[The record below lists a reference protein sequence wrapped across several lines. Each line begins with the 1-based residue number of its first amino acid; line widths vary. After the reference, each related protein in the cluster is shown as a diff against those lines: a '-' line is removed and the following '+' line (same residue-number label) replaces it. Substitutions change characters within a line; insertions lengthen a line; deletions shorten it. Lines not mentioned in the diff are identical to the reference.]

1 MTSHPAAE
9 RWLLLGLVVLLV
21 PVVVVSI
28 LQATRD
34 TAAGRIATH
43 PPANLFAKPLEE
55 VTLPRTVGDH
65 TLTRPDQA
73 AVLPHG
79 QRESVVYVPRGEPRD
94 TAAIRVVVLEGRVA
108 SLADYEAASG
118 LRDPVRVDRFSCGR
132 MDRLA
137 QCVGLLR
144 GGFLVTI
151 AVDQVTDVP
160 ALADFSNLL
169 YEELPGA
176 DD

>member
-1 MTSHPAAE
+1 MANNPAAE
-9 RWLLLGLVVLLV
+9 RWLLLGLVLLLV

-28 LQATRD
+28 LQATRS

-43 PPANLFAKPLEE
+43 PPANLFAKPLDRA
-55 VTLPRTVGDH
+55 TLPGTVGGH
-65 TLTRPDQA
+65 RLTRPDQA
-73 AVLPHG
+73 TVLPHG
-79 QRESVVYVPRGEPRD
+79 QIESVVYVPRGEPD
-94 TAAIRVVVLEGRVA
+94 GSGAVRVVVLEGRVV

-118 LRDPVRVDRFSCGR
+118 LREPVRVDRFGCGR

-151 AVDQVTDVP
+151 AVDPVTDVP
-160 ALADFSNLL
+160 TLADFSNRL